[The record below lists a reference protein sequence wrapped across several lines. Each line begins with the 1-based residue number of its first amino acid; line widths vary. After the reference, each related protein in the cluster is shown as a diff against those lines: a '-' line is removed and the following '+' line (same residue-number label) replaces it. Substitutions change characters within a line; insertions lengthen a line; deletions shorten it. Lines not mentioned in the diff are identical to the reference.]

1 MGAWIDGLRIDWRAN
16 QIKTLKREI
25 GTDQQMQTQINA
37 KRVACRVRVAV
48 VAVVP
53 TLRSTHYP
61 TDRGQVARFAGCP
74 SHITEVHIP

>member
-25 GTDQQMQTQINA
+25 GTDQQINA
-37 KRVACRVRVAV
+37 NANKCKTRRVPSGRGGRG
-48 VAVVP
+48 
-53 TLRSTHYP
+53 THTHYP